1 MFPGVPEESLETAK
15 EKAQKAKEV
24 MQDPER
30 AKEAAQEAARKASQ
44 KTMEAKEKVKAEA
57 EETAPGHQHPLCSL
71 SLKVLKKKRQA
82 MHYSRLA
89 LFRPGRL
96 PNSNLHPLQTVGMPK
111 PASCRAAGDYLML
124 RAAEVLMESV
134 QG

>member
-71 SLKVLKKKRQA
+71 SLKVLRKKDRQCTTLDLLSSGLGA
-82 MHYSRLA
+82 CQTATCTHCRQSEC
-89 LFRPGRL
+89 P
-96 PNSNLHPLQTVGMPK
+96 SLQ
-111 PASCRAAGDYLML
+111 AAGL
-124 RAAEVLMESV
+124 
-134 QG
+134 QGTILC

>member
-1 MFPGVPEESLETAK
+1 MPPLVGIACDTVIKIKMIILTCVFPGVPEESLETAK

-44 KTMEAKEKVKAEA
+44 NTMEAKEKVKAEA

-71 SLKVLKKKRQA
+71 SLKVLK
-82 MHYSRLA
+82 
-89 LFRPGRL
+89 
-96 PNSNLHPLQTVGMPK
+96 
-111 PASCRAAGDYLML
+111 
-124 RAAEVLMESV
+124 
-134 QG
+134 